1 MEKAGLLR
9 FFTAVILIT
18 LTLLLAI
25 LPQPVYEIVSA
36 FQPVL
41 VVVLLMSLLCGWF
54 YGLLSALLLPFLLSF
69 IRTGNI
75 ELAAFAVDMVVYGV
89 SAIMAGITYRVFAS
103 SLIACLLSLIA
114 GRAVLA
120 IYRIIVSYIGGIS
133 YTLGDFFEEG
143 VMNVL
148 PGLILALLLPPL
160 IMAVLN
166 KTGVSEHLRN
176 APQESY
182 F

>member
-9 FFTAVILIT
+9 FFTAIILMT

-25 LPQPVYEIVSA
+25 LPQPVYETVSA

-41 VVVLLMSLLCGWF
+41 AVVLLVSLLCSWV
-54 YGLLSALLLPFLLSF
+54 YGFISALLLPFLLSF

-89 SAIMAGITYRVFAS
+89 SALTAGITYRVFQS
-103 SLIACLLSLIA
+103 SLISCLLALIA
-114 GRAVLA
+114 GRAALA
-120 IYRIIVSYIGGIS
+120 IYRIIVSYYSGIT
-133 YTLGDFFEEG
+133 YTLSDFFAEG
-143 VMNVL
+143 VMDVL
-148 PGLILALLLPPL
+148 PGLVLSLLLPPL
-160 IMAVLN
+160 IMLVLT
-166 KTGVSEHLRN
+166 KTGIAERLRN
-176 APQESY
+176 APREFY